1 MRGKKTISYFR
12 VKNKGEISEHLKPVN
27 LYCHRSFGGGLVVP
41 KSRLIP
47 QGDEGVSIRELRNLF
62 LNHFYRQDFMWR
74 RDRYAQKAASTLP
87 RLSVSRSAE
96 EQNAKKRQLS
106 H

>member
-1 MRGKKTISYFR
+1 MWCCIQTASGDILKIRGTLREKKTISYFR

-27 LYCHRSFGGGLVVP
+27 LYCRRSFGGGLVVP

-62 LNHFYRQDFMWR
+62 LNHFYRQDF
-74 RDRYAQKAASTLP
+74 
-87 RLSVSRSAE
+87 V
-96 EQNAKKRQLS
+96 
-106 H
+106 